1 MSQPIR
7 PQRPLVSL
15 VVPVYNEQ
23 DAVPLFVRAIDDALA
38 GQGIELELLFVDD
51 GSTDQTLPL
60 LVELS
65 ERDAR
70 VRVVGLSRNFGK
82 EAALTAGLDHASGD
96 VVIPMDVDL
105 QDPPALIPKFLE
117 RWREGYDVVYGWRT
131 SRPNDSIAKRWSAA
145 GFYRVFNRVAHTQ
158 IPENAGDFRLID
170 RRVVDVIRRLPERN
184 RFMKGLF
191 AWVGF
196 RSIAVPYERPRR
208 AAGKTSFN
216 HWRLW
221 NFALDG
227 LVSFS
232 SLPLHLWTY
241 VGFSVAATAFL
252 YGSFIVLRTLVL
264 GIDVPGYASLIT
276 IMLFLGGVQLV
287 SIGVLGEYLSRV
299 FTEVKGRPV
308 YLVDTIHGRVE
319 PRAESPAD

>member
-276 IMLFLGGVQLV
+276 IMLFLGGIQLV

>member
-38 GQGIELELLFVDD
+38 GQGINLELLFVDD

-276 IMLFLGGVQLV
+276 IMLFLGGIQLV